1 MSFLLWGQPKSS
13 FPSSLSSKASVVF
26 LVDFMNYVVWSLN
39 FCLMSPEKVNG
50 LLGAWFL
57 GGFVSLVLFDLFFQS
72 SFKICSYFSPCIFTR
87 VIFPRAVFLEFCL
100 VPALLLQFPLWYF
113 RLLGKAELIFSI
125 QV

>member
-50 LLGAWFL
+50 LLGAWFS
-57 GGFVSLVLFDLFFQS
+57 GGFVSLVLFDLFS
-72 SFKICSYFSPCIFTR
+72 SLVLRSALILAHVYLLVLF
-87 VIFPRAVFLEFCL
+87 FLE
-100 VPALLLQFPLWYF
+100 QYF
-113 RLLGKAELIFSI
+113 
-125 QV
+125 